1 MAMVFPKEIISFTSP
16 PGTVMY
22 PWVFEKN
29 SEADDSG
36 KYWFGLMLRF
46 EKRLVDAGGEYNE
59 EWLDM
64 RREFMRCAKL
74 SFSSYDRDE
83 LKNLASP
90 IRDGDKFD
98 KENNRKK
105 KEELFGCY
113 YMSFK
118 CGGSENKD
126 DLSGAPTIVDR
137 NNGLKE
143 ITQRKDFYPGCIGL
157 VSGTV
162 FPYSNKGNEGV
173 GVRLTNIC
181 KWSDGERIG
190 GKPDAKDQFKKF
202 AKDAPNRNESDAD
215 DLL

>member
-1 MAMVFPKEIISFTSP
+1 MQFPKEIIAFESP
-16 PGTVMY
+16 VGIVMY
-22 PWVFEKN
+22 PWVFERN
-29 SEADDSG
+29 QEADDAG
-36 KYWFGLMLRF
+36 KYWFGLMLKF
-46 EKRLVDAGGEYNE
+46 KKEMVEAGGDFNE

-64 RREFMRCAKL
+64 RRQFMKCAKL
-74 SFSSYDRDE
+74 SFTSYDKDE

-105 KEELFGCY
+105 KEELFGHY

-118 CGGSENKD
+118 CGGVEEKNKD
-126 DLSGAPTIVDR
+126 DMSGAPTIVDR

-143 ITQRKDFYPGCIGL
+143 ITSRKDFYPGCEAM

-181 KWSDGERIG
+181 KWNDGERIG
-190 GKPDAKDQFKKF
+190 GRPDAKDQFKKY
-202 AKDAPNRNESDAD
+202 AKDAPSKNNSDAD